1 MTSTS
6 GGYNIGPS
14 SHSYNPFGMNPP
26 SSSSVMPAEQQRS
39 QRWNPYINGQ
49 NVYTSNQPFTQ
60 QLPNQQVLLKSI
72 YML

>member
-14 SHSYNPFGMNPP
+14 SHSYNPFAMHPP
-26 SSSSVMPAEQQRS
+26 SSSSVMPAEQRS

-49 NVYTSNQPFTQ
+49 NVYTSNQPFSQ